1 MHEVNHAPPE
11 RMTPQQRRSEIALL
25 LARGLV
31 RLRQANTAAP
41 AGPASGTGLESRL
54 DLAFSGD
61 QRVHSDPVHKRD
73 TEV

>member
-1 MHEVNHAPPE
+1 MLEVNHVPPE
-11 RMTPQQRRSEIALL
+11 CMTPEQRRREVASL

-31 RLRQANTAAP
+31 RLRQANTVPSAK
-41 AGPASGTGLESRL
+41 PASGTGLESRL
-54 DLAFSGD
+54 DLAISGG

>member
-1 MHEVNHAPPE
+1 MHEVNHLPPE
-11 RMTPQQRRSEIALL
+11 RMTPEQRRREVATL
-25 LARGLV
+25 LARGLM
-31 RLRQANTAAP
+31 RLRQANTTP
-41 AGPASGTGLESRL
+41 STRPASGIGLESRL